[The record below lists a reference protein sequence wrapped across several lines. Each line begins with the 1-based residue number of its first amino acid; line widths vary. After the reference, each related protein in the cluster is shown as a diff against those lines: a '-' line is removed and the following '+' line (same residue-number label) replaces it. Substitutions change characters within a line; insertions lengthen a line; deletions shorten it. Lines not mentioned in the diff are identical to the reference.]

1 MIELIEDLP
10 HGITGIAAS
19 GEVSSEDYRG
29 VVEPL
34 FERARR
40 ESRRVRLLY
49 RFDAGFT
56 GFTAGAAWEDM
67 QVGLHYLRLLERGA
81 VITDRRWLAE
91 GVRLAGS
98 LLPCAIRVFA
108 PEAEADAIAWLG
120 AAEAGSTV
128 AHHLLPERGVLVV
141 EPRGPLRREDFD
153 ALALTVDPW
162 IESYGE
168 LGGLVIRAAGIPGW
182 ENLGSLIRHLR
193 FVREH
198 HRKIRR
204 VALVADGKLPELAPK
219 IIEHLVAAE
228 VRHFPG
234 DQVKAAID
242 WAGAE
247 FEANDDDAGAA
258 SAS

>member
-1 MIELIEDLP
+1 MIEQIQDLP
-10 HGITGIAAS
+10 HGIEGIEAK
-19 GEVSSEDYRG
+19 GEVSSEDYRN

-40 ESRRVRLLY
+40 EGRRVRLLY
-49 RFDAGFT
+49 RFDAEFT

-91 GVRLAGS
+91 GVRIAGS
-98 LLPCAIRVFA
+98 LLPCAVRVFA
-108 PEAEADAIAWLG
+108 PEAEADAIAWL
-120 AAEAGSTV
+120 AEAEAGSRV

-141 EPRGPLRREDFD
+141 EPQGALRREDFD

-162 IESYGE
+162 IESYGA
-168 LGGLVIRAAGIPGW
+168 LNGLVLRAAGIPGW
-182 ENLGSLIRHLR
+182 ENLGTLIRHLR

-198 HRKIRR
+198 HRKIRH

-219 IIEHLVAAE
+219 IMEHLVAAE
-228 VRHFPG
+228 VRHFRS
-234 DQVKAAID
+234 DQLEEAIA

-247 FEANDDDAGAA
+247 FEGAGDTEAA
-258 SAS
+258 S